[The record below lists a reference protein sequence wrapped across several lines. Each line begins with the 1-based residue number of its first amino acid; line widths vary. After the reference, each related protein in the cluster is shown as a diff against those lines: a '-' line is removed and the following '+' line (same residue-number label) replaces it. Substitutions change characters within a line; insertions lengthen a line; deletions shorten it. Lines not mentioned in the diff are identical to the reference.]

1 MIMEEMT
8 DVNTLLIDSL
18 KNAGYEVITTH
29 DQPAWIEASNIQP
42 ALIVLNLQ
50 MPQNGGQHLRYEL
63 RGRAEVPLLILTA
76 SVHENGDRLASR
88 VRAVLQGDNHRELLT
103 FGSLV
108 LDCDS
113 HIITANGQPVLL
125 TPREFAL
132 LEVLMRDPGRTFS
145 RGELLELCW
154 GNGYNGVERVVDVH
168 VVSLRRKLGKEHL
181 IATVRGVGYR
191 LRDIRESKQIT
202 PT

>member
-1 MIMEEMT
+1 MEDLT
-8 DVNTLLIDSL
+8 DVSTLLVDSL
-18 KNAGYEVITTH
+18 KNAGYEVVAAH
-29 DQPAWIEASNIQP
+29 DQPAWLETANIQP
-42 ALIVLNLQ
+42 ALIVVNLQ
-50 MPQNGGQHLRYEL
+50 MPQNGGQQLRYEL
-63 RGRAEVPLLILTA
+63 RGQAEVPLLVLTA
-76 SVHENGDRLASR
+76 SAHENGDRFSSR
-88 VRAVLQGDNHRELLT
+88 VRAILQRDSRRETLT

-113 HIITANGQPVLL
+113 HIIKVKDQPVML

-132 LEVLMRDPGRTFS
+132 LEVLIREPGRTFS
-145 RGELLELCW
+145 RNELLELCW

-168 VVSLRRKLGKEHL
+168 VVSLRRKLGKDHF

-191 LRDIRESKQIT
+191 LRDIRESKHPT